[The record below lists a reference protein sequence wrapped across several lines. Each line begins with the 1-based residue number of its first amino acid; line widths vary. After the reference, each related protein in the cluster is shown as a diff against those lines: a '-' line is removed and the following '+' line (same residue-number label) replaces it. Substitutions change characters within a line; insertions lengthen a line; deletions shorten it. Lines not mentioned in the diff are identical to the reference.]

1 MWHSGRSIAASIPSS
16 TCLGAARPT
25 RTGRVS
31 IRTSATR
38 LMRSALRCRAG
49 SRSRS
54 ALASNPH
61 REERIAMFTNR
72 TSPAPRGRGRWNRLL
87 STVSLV
93 VFAAG
98 CSSLL
103 DVKNPNNVNQD
114 DLNNPAVAG
123 ALANG
128 ALSATARAWG
138 NVLTPYSEATDELTW
153 IGSRDAWSDLDQGY
167 LSGIT
172 NEFVDAAFPQ
182 VAQAR
187 WLSDEAIKRLRGF
200 DSAGT
205 LRDRGDLARSYL
217 YGAVVY
223 DTAIAYTTRGIAI
236 AQASSDAE
244 LERELTAMRARAR
257 HAKGVW
263 QKLNPFS
270 PATLASPLVNEPAA
284 VADATAALAGATA
297 DWKYQFN
304 YSSETV
310 STAIGFEVNQ
320 RLESRFG
327 DLYIVPTSDNK
338 RVLGCDSTIGCQIR
352 INDPIDAVPDPVLRT
367 TITDFVADVQF
378 GALTVVSAR
387 EMYLILA
394 ESRLA
399 QNDSVGAA
407 TFINNIRALNR
418 KSATDTTRLTPYD
431 PLNAAHPRALAMLQ
445 HERRVNLFLQGRRL
459 ADHYRFGVPADKWP
473 ANAEAVQQPGT
484 VFPITNTEILANCH
498 IQGTC

>member
-1 MWHSGRSIAASIPSS
+1 
-16 TCLGAARPT
+16 
-25 RTGRVS
+25 
-31 IRTSATR
+31 
-38 LMRSALRCRAG
+38 
-49 SRSRS
+49 
-54 ALASNPH
+54 
-61 REERIAMFTNR
+61 MFTNS
-72 TSPAPRGRGRWNRLL
+72 TSPTPRGWGGGKRLL

-93 VFAAG
+93 VLAAG

-114 DLNNPAVAG
+114 DLNNPAAAA

-128 ALSATARAWG
+128 ALSATARALG

-167 LSGIT
+167 LTGIT

-182 VAQAR
+182 VAQSR

-200 DSAGT
+200 DADGK
-205 LRDRGDLARSYL
+205 LEDRNLLARSYL
-217 YGAVVY
+217 YGAIAYTTIGDMFDDFPIGSDRTTAAAPLGPSNMAQVY
-223 DTAIAYTTRGIAI
+223 DTAVVYATRGIAI
-236 AQASSDAE
+236 AQATGDADLE
-244 LERELTAMRARAR
+244 LQLTAMRARAQ

-270 PATLASPLVNEPAA
+270 AATLANPLVNDPAA
-284 VADATAALAGATA
+284 VADATAALALAVGTP
-297 DWKYQFN
+297 DWKYQFG

-310 STAIGFEVNQ
+310 STGIGFEVNQ

-327 DLYIVPTSDNK
+327 DLYIVPTADNK
-338 RVLGCDSTIGCQIR
+338 RVASILLQ
-352 INDPIDAVPDPVLRT
+352 DPINNVPDPVLT
-367 TITDFVADVQF
+367 STINDFVTGVQY
-378 GALTVVSAR
+378 GSLTVLSSR

-394 ESRLA
+394 EARLA
-399 QNDSVGAA
+399 QNDSTGAA
-407 TFINNIRALNR
+407 TFINSIRAL
-418 KSATDTTRLTPYD
+418 DGLTPYN
-431 PLNAAHPRALAMLQ
+431 PLNAAHPRARAMYQ

-459 ADHYRFGVPADKWP
+459 ADEYRFGVPADKWP
-473 ANAEAVQQPGT
+473 ANAEAVLQPGT

>member
-1 MWHSGRSIAASIPSS
+1 
-16 TCLGAARPT
+16 
-25 RTGRVS
+25 
-31 IRTSATR
+31 
-38 LMRSALRCRAG
+38 
-49 SRSRS
+49 
-54 ALASNPH
+54 
-61 REERIAMFTNR
+61 MFTNT

-217 YGAVVY
+217 YGAVAYVTIGDMFNDFPIGSDRQVAAPPLGPANMAQVY

-407 TFINNIRALNR
+407 TFINNIRVLNR
-418 KSATDTTRLTPYD
+418 KSATDTTKLTPYD